1 MREIVVR
8 VCGIGADSVRVC
20 EVRDRECV
28 YACVYVIV
36 FLCVLPSMCLSVY
49 LCVYLS
55 IH

>member
-1 MREIVVR
+1 MRAIVVR

-28 YACVYVIV
+28 YACVCEC